1 MVRNKIAAILAAAAI
16 LSVSAVSADAPY
28 TDLGSLTDRAAVD
41 YLYDTQCLTFITG
54 DSFEPNRVLTRG
66 DLAQLLYNSAAN
78 IPLAP
83 VEAASARDIPSGTAG
98 DAMKSVAAQGILAGY
113 EDGNFHPE
121 EPVSREEFAD
131 VIYRYLKYNH
141 LADPDKDVKPYAD
154 AASITPAY
162 AQAIDVLHS
171 KNIMVPADNYFHPKE
186 GMTRAD
192 AAQVFY
198 RLMHSDGEYTS
209 HVQVESQLIKVINAE
224 YGSVPIYFRSGTM
237 YWDGD
242 TLVLGIK
249 GAPSKYLKQRIDT
262 DVAKPQAIK
271 IRRVSLSHSDYS
283 QLMTKAI
290 HCVVDSEG
298 VQNYVGALPDYVNE
312 QVVLTVRHP
321 VSQATLAELAK
332 RVGTGR
338 VRLETAPI
346 AGKTPIVQVAG
357 KAEETVE
364 TVSTTEKDMKKD
376 TKQLYSKL
384 LDDTTSSAITSVQ
397 NDVMK

>member
-1 MVRNKIAAILAAAAI
+1 MVRNKIAAVLAAAAI

-54 DSFEPNRVLTRG
+54 DTFEPNRVLTRG

-83 VEAASARDIPSGTAG
+83 VEAAGAHDVPSGTAG
-98 DAMKSVAAQGILAGY
+98 DAMNSVAAQGILAGY
-113 EDGNFHPE
+113 LDGNFHPE

-131 VIYRYLKYNH
+131 VIYRYLQYNQ
-141 LADPDKDVKPYAD
+141 LADPDQAVKPYAD
-154 AASITPAY
+154 AASIAPAY
-162 AQAIDVLHS
+162 ARAIDVLHS

-198 RLMHSDGEYTS
+198 RLMHSDGDYTS
-209 HVQVESQLIKVINAE
+209 HVQVESQLIKAINAE

-249 GAPSKYLKQRIDT
+249 GAPSKYLQQRINT
-262 DVAKPQAIK
+262 DVAKPQAVK

-283 QLMTKAI
+283 QLMNKAI
-290 HCVVDSEG
+290 HCVVDNEG

-321 VSQATLAELAK
+321 VSKATLAELAK
-332 RVGTGR
+332 RVGAGR

-346 AGKTPIVQVAG
+346 AGKAPIVQVAG
-357 KAEETVE
+357 QTDTAEEAPV
-364 TVSTTEKDMKKD
+364 TTENTKKE

-384 LDDTTSSAITSVQ
+384 LDDATSSAITSVQ

>member
-141 LADPDKDVKPYAD
+141 LADPDKAVKPYAD

-384 LDDTTSSAITSVQ
+384 LDDTTLSTITSVQ

>member
-28 TDLGSLTDRAAVD
+28 TDIGSLTDRAAVD

-141 LADPDKDVKPYAD
+141 LADPDKAVKPYAD

-171 KNIMVPADNYFHPKE
+171 KNIMVLADNYFHPKE

>member
-113 EDGNFHPE
+113 QDGNFHPE

-141 LADPDKDVKPYAD
+141 LADPDKAVKPYAD

-162 AQAIDVLHS
+162 AQTIDVLHS

-262 DVAKPQAIK
+262 EVAKPQAIK

-321 VSQATLAELAK
+321 VSKATLAELAK

>member
-54 DSFEPNRVLTRG
+54 DSFEPDRVLTRG

-83 VEAASARDIPSGTAG
+83 EEAASARDIPSGTAG
-98 DAMKSVAAQGILAGY
+98 DAMNSVAAQSILAGY

-141 LADPDKDVKPYAD
+141 LADPDKAVKPYAD

-162 AQAIDVLHS
+162 AKAIDVLHS
-171 KNIMVPADNYFHPKE
+171 KNIMVPTDNYFHPKE

-198 RLMHSDGEYTS
+198 RLMHSDGDYTS

-249 GAPSKYLKQRIDT
+249 GAPSKYLQQRIDT

-357 KAEETVE
+357 KSDETAD
-364 TVSTTEKDMKKD
+364 TVSTTEKDTKKE

-384 LDDTTSSAITSVQ
+384 LDDATSSAITAVQ